1 MEKYQV
7 NGNSQNSTSSGHSSV
22 SPGELVENVDF
33 YSLPSLKVDSSR
45 IRSVN
50 KCFRRQNMGEMDVG

>member
-7 NGNSQNSTSSGHSSV
+7 NGNSQNSASLGHSSV
-22 SPGELVENVDF
+22 SPRELGENVDY
-33 YSLPSLKVDSSR
+33 YSLPSLEVDSSR

-50 KCFRRQNMGEMDVG
+50 KCFRR